1 MEAIRETVDVVGRSV
16 TVQLPAGFSARRVEI
31 IVLPAPESEVA
42 QASARRCPAPELA
55 GTVILDDLIEPAV
68 SPEDREGWGQVL
80 PFASPWQRAVVVLRP
95 LASFLSRPL
104 PGVRGQ
110 CLA

>member
-1 MEAIRETVDVVGRSV
+1 MEAIRETVDVVGRSI

-42 QASARRCPAPELA
+42 QAPARRRPAPELA

-68 SPEDREGWGQVL
+68 NPEDWDAL
-80 PFASPWQRAVVVLRP
+80 K
-95 LASFLSRPL
+95 
-104 PGVRGQ
+104 
-110 CLA
+110 